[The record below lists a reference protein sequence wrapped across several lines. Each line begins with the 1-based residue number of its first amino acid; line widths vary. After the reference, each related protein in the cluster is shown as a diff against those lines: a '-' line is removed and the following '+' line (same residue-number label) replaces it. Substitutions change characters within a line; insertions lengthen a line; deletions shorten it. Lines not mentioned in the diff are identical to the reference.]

1 MLLTFSRQRAALLL
15 RVRINRDWD
24 CEGPPSVIALRLC
37 YFLLKLKLF
46 SGVQFSV
53 AGGHISH
60 YLLEK
65 SRVCVQSEGE
75 RNYHIFFRMCAG
87 APADLYAALRLLP
100 PDKFHVRLLSSSS
113 LMHKF

>member
-1 MLLTFSRQRAALLL
+1 MLPYCDEFGVEAK
-15 RVRINRDWD
+15 RINRDY
-24 CEGPPSVIALRLC
+24 GPAAVLPAAEAL
-37 YFLLKLKLF
+37 FLAVAAAMF
-46 SGVQFSV
+46 RGVCVQFGV

-100 PDKFHVRLLSSSS
+100 PDKFHVRLAPVSSFS
-113 LMHKF
+113 LI